1 MTTLTVKFQKYHY
14 INSGYYYSFISFNQ
28 FVKYFLPHEYT
39 YELVESDH
47 PDIVIYDTS
56 ADENASSKYTNSI
69 NLFIS
74 IENMRKWTWY
84 KHKNIFGEYGDPYI
98 NIYYY
103 NHIQDLIKT
112 PSYLSIPTLHSYIN
126 YYLSECNNISVYLT
140 PFCDKKDF
148 LLINKSSLNSDIK
161 KYKDIISNNGY
172 GFDDISIY
180 NDQIQN
186 KSCYHSKELL
196 EVFNKYKFIL
206 CIENS
211 YNPGYITEKIFN
223 CFFANTIPVYL
234 GDPDVCNYI
243 NPESFIDLRSENWL
257 EKLNDLSSNQEKYM
271 NVINSPKIAKSYN
284 NQNYKEILYNELRE
298 KLEIKENKLLCNQVK
313 QQEKQQENQQE
324 NQQEIKQ
331 TKKIIS
337 FSLWGKEEFY
347 NYGAYENAV
356 IAKEL
361 FPDWICRFYY
371 SNIDPDILYLLKNMN
386 NVELIC
392 KDDDKYQ
399 DNLSNTLWRF
409 YPAFYEKDIILI
421 VRDTDSRL
429 NMKEK
434 IAIDNWLNSD
444 KDFHILRDHPW
455 HLTRILAGLWGVKN
469 NLLLNSSFQDNF
481 NTFYRKNIKGVDQE
495 FLMQIYDKIK
505 EKSLIYDTYHLY
517 KDERVEKFQFTEL
530 YKSFVGAYCR
540 DAPKTFAK
548 LNKPNRLLNL
558 PQSLQNVTEDLCYRY

>member
-1 MTTLTVKFQKYHY
+1 MSKITVKFEQNYY
-14 INSGYYYSFISFNQ
+14 LNSGKYFSFISFDQ
-28 FVKYFLPHEYT
+28 FVNYFLPSDYK
-39 YELVESDH
+39 YELIHSES
-47 PDIVIYDTS
+47 PDLVIYDISTR
-56 ADENASSKYTNSI
+56 DNANKYKNSI

-74 IENMRKWTWY
+74 IENMNKWKWY
-84 KHKNIFGEYGDPYI
+84 NHPNIFGEYGDPYMD
-98 NIYYY
+98 IYYY
-103 NHIQDLIKT
+103 NHSQDLIKT
-112 PSYLSIPTLHSYIN
+112 SSYLSIPTLHAYIN
-126 YYLSECNNISVYLT
+126 YYLSECDSISVNLKC
-140 PFCDKKDF
+140 FSDKKDI
-148 LLINKSSLNSDIK
+148 LTINKSTHNSDIER
-161 KYKDIISNNGY
+161 YKDIISNNGY
-172 GFDDISIY
+172 IFDNISIY
-180 NDQIQN
+180 NDKIQN

-196 EVFNKYKFIL
+196 EVLNNYKFIL

-211 YNPGYITEKIFN
+211 YSIGYMTEKIFN
-223 CFFANTIPVYL
+223 CFFSNTIPVYL
-234 GDPDVCNYI
+234 GNPDVCKYI
-243 NPESFIDLRSENWL
+243 NPECFIDLRSENWL
-257 EKLNDLSSNQEKYM
+257 EKLNELNCNQEKYM
-271 NVINSPKIAKSYN
+271 NAINSSKIAKSYN
-284 NQNYKEILYNELRE
+284 NDNYKEILYNELRE
-298 KLEIKENKLLCNQVK
+298 KLEIKRKNNLLYNQVK
-313 QQEKQQENQQE
+313 QE
-324 NQQEIKQ
+324 EIKEI
-331 TKKIIS
+331 KKIIS

-455 HLTRILAGLWGVKN
+455 HVTRILAGLWGVKN
-469 NLLLNSSFQDNF
+469 NLLLEESFQDTF
-481 NTFYRKNIKGVDQE
+481 NTFYKKNEKGVDQE

-505 EKSLIYDTYHLY
+505 EQSLIYDTYHLY
-517 KDERVEKFQFTEL
+517 KDEQVEKFQFTEL
-530 YKSFVGAYCR
+530 YTSFVGAYCR
-540 DAPKTFAK
+540 NAPNTFAK

-558 PQSLQNVTEDLCYRY
+558 PPSLQNVTEELCCRY